1 MILLKYTF
9 RYMLA
14 HDMSYINKMKL
25 YKNIYIIFDFSLYN
39 EIIIYNLVIVFQ
51 ELIYSYFFVEERIVE
66 KEFC

>member
-1 MILLKYTF
+1 
-9 RYMLA
+9 MLA

-51 ELIYSYFFVEERIVE
+51 ELIYSYFFVEEKIVE
-66 KEFC
+66 NELC